1 MFRLVVDVN
10 EINIDQVKLP
20 KIPGI
25 GMITRLPNDQKFSML
40 VTVLNSRKAEL
51 LPKIEEAVTK
61 KWGYVRITDFFAE
74 MPADRSCYIRFR
86 IDVSD
91 ADYDR
96 AIDSILP
103 GILQPSDVCAILGE
117 DYSGSL
123 STPDVIRY
131 MHEAPLASQKEYY
144 LVKSLSTE
152 KTNIANAVETSAAS
166 QGAILRIG
174 NIRFLL
180 KQS

>member
-1 MFRLVVDVN
+1 MFRLVADIN

-25 GMITRLPNDQKFSML
+25 GMITRLPNDQKFGML

-51 LPKIEEAVTK
+51 LPKIEEALNK
-61 KWGYVRITDFFAE
+61 KWGYIHMTDFSAE
-74 MPADRSCYIRFR
+74 MPADHSCYIRFR

-103 GILQPSDVCAILGE
+103 GILKPSDIPAILGE

-123 STPDVIRY
+123 STPDAIRY
-131 MHEAPLASQKEYY
+131 MHEATQTSQKEYY
-144 LVKSLSTE
+144 LIKSLSTE
-152 KTNIANAVETSAAS
+152 KTNIAHAIETSAAS

>member
-1 MFRLVVDVN
+1 
-10 EINIDQVKLP
+10 
-20 KIPGI
+20 
-25 GMITRLPNDQKFSML
+25 
-40 VTVLNSRKAEL
+40 
-51 LPKIEEAVTK
+51 
-61 KWGYVRITDFFAE
+61 

-103 GILQPSDVCAILGE
+103 GILQRSDVCAILGE
-117 DYSGSL
+117 DSSGSL
-123 STPDVIRY
+123 STPDAIRY